1 MSAPPLRQLTFASPA
16 EQPSREII
24 ESPVHDSE
32 DVAQSSTTLAR
43 PARPNELK
51 RGRDRGL
58 TQNSQPG
65 WWSFQTKSTTAP
77 RPLSPTRLKWWLA
90 ICAAFAIL
98 APAISIV
105 MGWTLHARE
114 MTYPGPGNITLFP
127 GRTLEFEAVLISADP
142 KAGSMKV
149 DWRILG
155 EKNSQ
160 CDADNLGAC
169 TEVSVFF
176 DTADGTHSTQEE
188 ILSSDRP
195 TRPLFKFN
203 ATAFAIGDLTARVP
217 TFRTQLALFSPEFDQ
232 SSLLFY
238 PFDSYLA
245 EIIFFAE
252 EEATNATVGVEIA
265 RTRGIAVGLETH
277 FGHRGSITIPPGLV
291 EATITLSRSRL
302 VKVYCIVATVAVWFI
317 TLILVLV
324 MITTVFFGFKQR
336 GEVLLVPVATLF
348 AFTQLRQSMPGA
360 PDGFGDIM
368 GMPYSPNDV

>member
-1 MSAPPLRQLTFASPA
+1 M
-16 EQPSREII
+16 QP
-24 ESPVHDSE
+24 
-32 DVAQSSTTLAR
+32 
-43 PARPNELK
+43 K
-51 RGRDRGL
+51 R
-58 TQNSQPG
+58 
-65 WWSFQTKSTTAP
+65 
-77 RPLSPTRLKWWLA
+77 LSPTRVKWWLA
-90 ICAAFAIL
+90 VCVAFTIL
-98 APAISIV
+98 APVISII
-105 MGWTLHARE
+105 MGWTLHAKE
-114 MTYPGPGNITLFP
+114 MAYPGPGDIPLFQ
-127 GRTLEFEAVLISADP
+127 GRTINFEVVLISADP

-160 CDADNLGAC
+160 CRADNLGAC
-169 TEVSVFF
+169 TEVNIFF

-195 TRPLFKFN
+195 TRPLFRFN
-203 ATAFAIGDLTARVP
+203 ATALAVNDLASRVP
-217 TFRTQLALFSPEFDQ
+217 TFRTQLALFSPD
-232 SSLLFY
+232 SDKASLLFY

-245 EIIFFAE
+245 EIIFFAQ

-277 FGHRGSITIPPGLV
+277 FGHRDSISVPPGLV
-291 EATITLSRSRL
+291 EATITLTRSRL
-302 VKVYCIVATVAVWFI
+302 VKLYCIVATIAVWLI

-360 PDGFGDIM
+360 PEGFGDII
-368 GMPYSPNDV
+368 GMRYLPNHSLNELRMTMFLMFQISWE